1 MAHLS
6 VSTPLG
12 YISVFEEEDHLVA
25 VEFGRAPDD
34 VPSPLLAEARKQ
46 IDSYFDGAMV
56 SFDLPMKP
64 EGTPFQKRIWQRMR
78 AIPCGS
84 TIPYGDIAKELA
96 TASRAVGNACGRNP
110 LPIVIPCHRVVGA
123 SGALGGYSGGEGVET
138 KIALLRLEGALAV

>member
-6 VSTPLG
+6 VNTPLG
-12 YISVFEEEDHLVA
+12 FVTLFEEDGHLVA

-34 VPSPLLAEARKQ
+34 VPSPLLEETRKQ
-46 IDSYFDGAMV
+46 IESYFDGVVV

-78 AIPCGS
+78 AIPYGS
-84 TIPYGDIAKELA
+84 TIPYGDIAKELS

-123 SGALGGYSGGEGVET
+123 SGALGGYSGGQGVET